1 LSHEPSWKGVPHGYR
16 FPIRDIRAS
25 MGAGFLYP
33 LAGEM
38 STMPGLSSKP
48 SFMNIDIV
56 DGKVVGLS

>member
-1 LSHEPSWKGVPHGYR
+1 MTLRWMGVPKGYR

-48 SFMNIDIV
+48 SFMSIDIV

>member
-1 LSHEPSWKGVPHGYR
+1 
-16 FPIRDIRAS
+16 